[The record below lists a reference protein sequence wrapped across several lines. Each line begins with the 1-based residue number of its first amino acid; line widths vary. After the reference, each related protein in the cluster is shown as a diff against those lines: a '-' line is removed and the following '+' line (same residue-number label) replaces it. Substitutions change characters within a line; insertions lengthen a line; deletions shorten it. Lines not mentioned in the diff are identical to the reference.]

1 MITVSH
7 ASRALVARAASLRL
21 LVAILV
27 AGGRVGF
34 QAMIVLAHL
43 VSFHCSP
50 LLAVV
55 SKVVEDVWV
64 GFKVFAILP
73 LTIGFMMMQM
83 PLVKKYHKAK

>member
-64 GFKVFAILP
+64 GFKDHVLHLDPCSFLQASELFF
-73 LTIGFMMMQM
+73 G
-83 PLVKKYHKAK
+83 